1 MPEDRDK
8 SNKTA
13 QSVSPARF
21 VVRKNIT
28 RKGAQIL
35 RSCAYDHVVRIRELE
50 RKIQESNNNP
60 DVRSKQATS
69 HIRRKIKHSRD
80 RAKCLYAASAVIDEM
95 INNGESNKSSAKT
108 ISKYR
113 CKAAD
118 VDSDFMQRAKEKV
131 SFLSDG
137 KVVRETPVNTLS
149 KSILPASPKDFGLAT
164 AIKMLDSRYYGKEY
178 GAKSSLGTDQAS
190 TYSKFEKKFFVLGR

>member
-80 RAKCLYAASAVIDEM
+80 RAKCLYAASAVIDDM
-95 INNGESNKSSAKT
+95 ISNGENNKSSAKT
-108 ISKYR
+108 IGKYQR
-113 CKAAD
+113 KAAD
-118 VDSDFMQRAKEKV
+118 MDGEFMHYAKEKI

-137 KVVRETPVNTLS
+137 KLIRETTFSNLS
-149 KSILPASPKDFGLAT
+149 KIILPTSPKSFGVAT
-164 AIKMLDSRYYGKEY
+164 AVKILDSRYYGKEY
-178 GAKSSLGTDQAS
+178 GAKSSMGADQSS
-190 TYSKFEKKFFVLGR
+190 TYNKFEKKFFILS

>member
-95 INNGESNKSSAKT
+95 INNGENNKSSAKT
-108 ISKYR
+108 IGKYR
-113 CKAAD
+113 RKAAD
-118 VDSDFMQRAKEKV
+118 MDGEFMQYAKEKI

-137 KVVRETPVNTLS
+137 KLIRETTFSTLS
-149 KSILPASPKDFGLAT
+149 KIILPTSPKSFGVAT
-164 AIKMLDSRYYGKEY
+164 AVKILDSRYYGKEY
-178 GAKSSLGTDQAS
+178 GAKSSMGTDQSS
-190 TYSKFEKKFFVLGR
+190 TYNKFEKKFFILS